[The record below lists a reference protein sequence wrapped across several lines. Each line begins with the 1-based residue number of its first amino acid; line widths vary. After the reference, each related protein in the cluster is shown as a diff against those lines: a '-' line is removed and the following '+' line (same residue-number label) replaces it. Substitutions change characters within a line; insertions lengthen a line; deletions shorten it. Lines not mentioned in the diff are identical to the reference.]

1 MKVMNGII
9 TKMNFF
15 FVFKLFCI
23 LMYNKFQ
30 YAGFKYKYK
39 YYFYT
44 SNIITLVV
52 FFDLNLMTWK

>member
-1 MKVMNGII
+1 
-9 TKMNFF
+9 
-15 FVFKLFCI
+15 
-23 LMYNKFQ
+23 MYNKFQ

-44 SNIITLVV
+44 GNIITLVV